1 MEPGARV
8 LSNYLSSRS
17 MYSSIIHQSTSND
30 LLLGAPIFFRLVLSN
45 LWSLCD
51 PSFLSVPTYI
61 LINFDSSGCGVA
73 PKFQNSGALADAM
86 EGNFWTQH
94 MHMTRRN
101 FKYLPRAFGMCFLVP
116 YSFSSTWVLVML
128 VVMSWNAKL
137 KFQTH
142 LVFSQDWM
150 LGVN

>member
-1 MEPGARV
+1 MNQELLIGGMEPGARV

-73 PKFQNSGALADAM
+73 PKFQNSGALADAL

-101 FKYLPRAFGMCFLVP
+101 FKCLGRLVCVFWCRIHFLQLG
-116 YSFSSTWVLVML
+116 SWWCWWWWVEMQ
-128 VVMSWNAKL
+128 N
-137 KFQTH
+137 
-142 LVFSQDWM
+142 
-150 LGVN
+150 